1 MNLQKRVDAVV
12 RKIGSRG
19 VIPLRVDPVTTL
31 TDPAIWITD
40 SIYIQV
46 GMDYVVVFKS
56 SNGGL
61 STYDCEF
68 SIDGIMSK
76 LKEATNQ
83 GSSND

>member
-1 MNLQKRVDAVV
+1 MNLQKRVDAIV

-19 VIPLRVDPVTTL
+19 VIPLKIDKGTAIA
-31 TDPAIWITD
+31 DPAIWITD

-46 GMDYVVVFKS
+46 GVDYVVVFNNS
-56 SNGGL
+56 DGGL

-76 LKEATNQ
+76 LKEAINK
-83 GSSND
+83 GSLNE